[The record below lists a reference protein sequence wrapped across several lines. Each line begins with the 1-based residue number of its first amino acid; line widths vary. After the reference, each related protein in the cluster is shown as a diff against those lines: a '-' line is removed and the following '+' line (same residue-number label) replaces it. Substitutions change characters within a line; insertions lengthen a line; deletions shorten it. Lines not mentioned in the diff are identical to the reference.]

1 MPAPALGSLAAKT
14 RTSGGVGFPMVMKC
28 RGHGAPNGVWV
39 RFAEF
44 YPNPTDSNDRHMNS
58 ETNGKTWMCLIC
70 GLIYDEAMGLP
81 AEGIPPGTRWEDVPM
96 NWVCPEC
103 GARKSDFEMVEF

>member
-1 MPAPALGSLAAKT
+1 
-14 RTSGGVGFPMVMKC
+14 
-28 RGHGAPNGVWV
+28 
-39 RFAEF
+39 
-44 YPNPTDSNDRHMNS
+44 MNS

-81 AEGIPPGTRWEDVPM
+81 TEGIPPGTRWEDVQM